1 MIIRTI
7 HNHRK
12 YCNELGKFDH
22 SFALKFGPTVFF
34 LSDSRSLMES
44 KWWSFKPYF
53 NSHGG
58 FANWITSYTFIR
70 ELNTHE
76 DIVGTKT
83 AKFVW
88 QTWPS
93 CSIEEKSKYTRKN
106 GVFDTRKN
114 IKKVKSTRILYLVTT
129 DTTLI
134 ECNIFSNNRL
144 LDFRKFTEIH
154 ATIKHKISSCC
165 PLYIYRINQSD
176 MSSHK

>member
-1 MIIRTI
+1 MYFVLPESCWKATWHLTNFSLVWLLRAI

-12 YCNELGKFDH
+12 YCQRIWKIWSPLR
-22 SFALKFGPTVFF
+22 LKFGPSVFF
-34 LSDSRSLMES
+34 LSDSLMES

-88 QTWPS
+88 QAWPS
-93 CSIEEKSKYTRKN
+93 CSIEEKSKYTRKM
-106 GVFDTRKN
+106 GSLIR
-114 IKKVKSTRILYLVTT
+114 VKI
-129 DTTLI
+129 
-134 ECNIFSNNRL
+134 
-144 LDFRKFTEIH
+144 
-154 ATIKHKISSCC
+154 
-165 PLYIYRINQSD
+165 
-176 MSSHK
+176 